1 MFSFLIRQPL
11 LHFLLLGGA
20 LFVFYD
26 LNAPELE
33 ETVQDDPTRIVVD
46 RDSLLNFMQYRANAF
61 QPEVFS
67 ERLDSMSDQEVQDI
81 IREYVRE
88 ESLYR
93 EALALGMDQG
103 DYNIRLR
110 LVQKVEFL
118 LENLVLEQST
128 PTEQE
133 LLDFYQAHQSDYRVD
148 TVYTFTHI
156 FFDAGRE
163 GMAAARDRAVQ
174 VLADSD
180 DIEFDESSQ
189 YGDRYPFLQNYVG
202 RTRDFVSNNFG
213 TAFVEALDMASVSD
227 ERWQG
232 PFESR
237 YGMHLV
243 MLRERA
249 EPYTL
254 SFDDVRGRLIDDV
267 RYESLNTL
275 REEAEDSVVSGYDVV
290 VNLD

>member
-20 LFVFYD
+20 LFVLYD

-61 QPEVFS
+61 QPELFS

-88 ESLYR
+88 EALYR

>member
-20 LFVFYD
+20 LFVLYD

-61 QPEVFS
+61 QPEVFG

-88 ESLYR
+88 EALYR

-163 GMAAARDRAVQ
+163 GMASARDRAVQ

-275 REEAEDSVVSGYDVV
+275 REEAEERVVSGYDVV

>member
-33 ETVQDDPTRIVVD
+33 GTIQDDPTRIVVD

-88 ESLYR
+88 EALYR

-267 RYESLNTL
+267 RYEALNTL
-275 REEAEDSVVSGYDVV
+275 REEAEDRVVSGYDVV

>member
-33 ETVQDDPTRIVVD
+33 GTIQDDPTRIVVD

-213 TAFVEALDMASVSD
+213 TAFAEALDMASVSD

-267 RYESLNTL
+267 RYEALNTL
-275 REEAEDSVVSGYDVV
+275 REEAEDRVVSGYDVV

>member
-1 MFSFLIRQPL
+1 MFSYLIRQPL

-20 LFVFYD
+20 LFVLYD

-61 QPEVFS
+61 QPELFS
-67 ERLDSMSDQEVQDI
+67 ERLDSMTDQEVQDT

-88 ESLYR
+88 EVLYR

-133 LLDFYQAHQSDYRVD
+133 LLDFYQAHQSDYSVD

-163 GMAAARDRAVQ
+163 GMAAAQERAVQ
-174 VLADSD
+174 VLEDSD

-213 TAFVEALDMASVSD
+213 AAFVEALDMASVTD

-254 SFDDVRGRLIDDV
+254 SFDDVRGRLIDDL
-267 RYESLNTL
+267 RYESLNQL
-275 REEAEDSVVSGYDVV
+275 REEAEDRVVSGYDVV

>member
-1 MFSFLIRQPL
+1 
-11 LHFLLLGGA
+11 
-20 LFVFYD
+20 
-26 LNAPELE
+26 
-33 ETVQDDPTRIVVD
+33 
-46 RDSLLNFMQYRANAF
+46 
-61 QPEVFS
+61 
-67 ERLDSMSDQEVQDI
+67 
-81 IREYVRE
+81 
-88 ESLYR
+88 
-93 EALALGMDQG
+93 MDQG

-128 PTEQE
+128 PDEAA
-133 LLDFYQAHQSDYRVD
+133 LQAYYESHLADYRVD
-148 TVYTFTHI
+148 TVFTFTHI
-156 FFDAGRE
+156 FFDAGQGGMDSARE
-163 GMAAARDRAVQ
+163 RAMA

-180 DIEFDESSQ
+180 DIGFDESSR

-202 RTRDFVSNNFG
+202 RTRDFVTNNFG
-213 TAFVEALDMASVSD
+213 TLFVESLEQAQVTDA
-227 ERWQG
+227 RWQG

-254 SFDDVRGRLIDDV
+254 SFDDVRGRVVDDY
-267 RYESLNTL
+267 RYESLIRL
-275 REEAEDSVVSGYDVV
+275 RQEAEQRVISEYDVV

>member
-20 LFVFYD
+20 LFVLYD

-33 ETVQDDPTRIVVD
+33 GTIQDDPTRIVVD

-88 ESLYR
+88 EALYR

-275 REEAEDSVVSGYDVV
+275 REEAEDRVVSGYDVV

>member
-11 LHFLLLGGA
+11 LHFLRLGGA
-20 LFVFYD
+20 LFVLYD
-26 LNAPELE
+26 LNARELE

-61 QPEVFS
+61 QPEVFG

-88 ESLYR
+88 EALYR

-163 GMAAARDRAVQ
+163 GMASARDRAVQ

-275 REEAEDSVVSGYDVV
+275 REEAEERVVSGYDVV

>member
-33 ETVQDDPTRIVVD
+33 GTIQDDPTRIVVD

-275 REEAEDSVVSGYDVV
+275 REEAEDRVVSGYDVV